1 MFAVYTTILQ
11 LSKAL
16 LGLQDAQGLVEVLL
30 GHVTRHDDLL
40 GGLGVRN
47 QLTPGCCFRVRVSL
61 DEPGPALK
69 VAIAAI
75 FTLQKMHGSAEA
87 LGQDPLGVLE
97 TCGFQGAQ
105 GEAKDQSPIISRD
118 NCLAGTM

>member
-1 MFAVYTTILQ
+1 MDATSAATNATTIGETIGATNATLP
-11 LSKAL
+11 
-16 LGLQDAQGLVEVLL
+16 
-30 GHVTRHDDLL
+30 VTRHDDLL